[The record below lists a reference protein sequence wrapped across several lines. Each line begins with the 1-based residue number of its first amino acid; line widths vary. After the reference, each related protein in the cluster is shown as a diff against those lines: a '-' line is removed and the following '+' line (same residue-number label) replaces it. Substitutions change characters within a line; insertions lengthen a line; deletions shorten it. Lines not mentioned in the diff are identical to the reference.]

1 MKILQKGAEAIIYK
15 NNNIVI
21 KERIK
26 KSYRNQEIDIQRR
39 KYSTRRESSLL
50 QKAQQIIPV
59 PKIYATDEI
68 MMKLE
73 MEYIEGLLLRD
84 YLEKK
89 DMPKLCKIIGEQI
102 AKMHDFHII
111 HGDLT
116 TSNMILKDDKIYFI
130 DFGLGF
136 ISTKVEDKAVDLHL
150 LRQAL
155 EAKHYKIAEE
165 AFRYIVEGYKKNAQ
179 YKEILERLKK
189 VEKRGRY
196 KH

>member
-136 ISTKVEDKAVDLHL
+136 ISTKVEDKA
-150 LRQAL
+150 
-155 EAKHYKIAEE
+155 
-165 AFRYIVEGYKKNAQ
+165 
-179 YKEILERLKK
+179 
-189 VEKRGRY
+189 
-196 KH
+196 